1 MELKSSWLKS
11 TGLKLGVEISGVVMS
26 FNLLGSL
33 YAHSADRDW
42 ECYKKLEDDHVD
54 LENNTDIHEIAWQ
67 LMNREPG
74 INAKVMMGG
83 GEKTMRMKEESS
95 RFGDDDYSD
104 DYAGYHCNTE
114 DKYEFKSFPKMQT
127 KSLKDFCPTL
137 L

>member
-1 MELKSSWLKS
+1 
-11 TGLKLGVEISGVVMS
+11 
-26 FNLLGSL
+26 
-33 YAHSADRDW
+33 
-42 ECYKKLEDDHVD
+42 
-54 LENNTDIHEIAWQ
+54 
-67 LMNREPG
+67 MNREPG

-104 DYAGYHCNTE
+104 DYAGYHCHTE

-127 KSLKDFCPTL
+127 KSLKEFCPTL

>member
-1 MELKSSWLKS
+1 MVESPELKLR
-11 TGLKLGVEISGVVMS
+11 VEMSGVVMS
-26 FNLLGSL
+26 FNPFGSL

-83 GEKTMRMKEESS
+83 GEKTMRMKVMMFLIILFLTWDIISV
-95 RFGDDDYSD
+95 
-104 DYAGYHCNTE
+104 
-114 DKYEFKSFPKMQT
+114 
-127 KSLKDFCPTL
+127 
-137 L
+137 

>member
-54 LENNTDIHEIAWQ
+54 LENNT
-67 LMNREPG
+67 G
-74 INAKVMMGG
+74 
-83 GEKTMRMKEESS
+83 
-95 RFGDDDYSD
+95 
-104 DYAGYHCNTE
+104 
-114 DKYEFKSFPKMQT
+114 KSFSEIPFLALTNQQYDQRLFIE
-127 KSLKDFCPTL
+127 S
-137 L
+137 

>member
-1 MELKSSWLKS
+1 M
-11 TGLKLGVEISGVVMS
+11 SGVVMS
-26 FNLLGSL
+26 FNPFVSL

-83 GEKTMRMKEESS
+83 GEKTMRMKVIMFSIVLG
-95 RFGDDDYSD
+95 FFYLGFQFCVKIDV
-104 DYAGYHCNTE
+104 
-114 DKYEFKSFPKMQT
+114 QT
-127 KSLKDFCPTL
+127 AKRLKDFEMSKRWTIG
-137 L
+137 

>member
-1 MELKSSWLKS
+1 M
-11 TGLKLGVEISGVVMS
+11 VVMS
-26 FNLLGSL
+26 FNLVGSL

-83 GEKTMRMKEESS
+83 GEKTMRMKVMMFSIVL
-95 RFGDDDYSD
+95 FFNLGFQVCLKIDV
-104 DYAGYHCNTE
+104 
-114 DKYEFKSFPKMQT
+114 QT
-127 KSLKDFCPTL
+127 AKRLKDFEKSKRWTIG
-137 L
+137 